1 MRSPPWGSVKPL
13 EAQTETYFRPVRW
26 RYMKGSAYHLRP
38 SNSFPDIITLLCP
51 SLIEASQHR
60 SPNPMLKMLSKILCS
75 VLLPATVLVAH
86 ARIIPRDGLYVTTR
100 PGEII
105 FPNDKPICANDENL
119 NIFGTAAGVTVK
131 NDCDLAIST
140 VCTKAVADFKKG
152 RETESNMVNTKATA
166 GAGTN
171 PCEAIILFSQPKL
184 RYEYTYDECVA
195 GFQSITVECMV
206 QGQGEGSWSPGVIGE
221 QAGVR
226 NVIYTTDGKGY
237 NSTYPMIKANNI
249 YDTTPGYLVG
259 PPNFFSQVPGK
270 PGTFYDLGVDAS
282 GTYGKK

>member
-1 MRSPPWGSVKPL
+1 
-13 EAQTETYFRPVRW
+13 
-26 RYMKGSAYHLRP
+26 MKGSAYHLRP
-38 SNSFPDIITLLCP
+38 SNPIPNIAAFLCSP
-51 SLIEASQHR
+51 LVEASQPR
-60 SPNPMLKMLSKILCS
+60 SSNPTLKMLSKILCS
-75 VLLPATVLVAH
+75 VFLLPATVLVAH
-86 ARIIPRDGLYVTTR
+86 ARVVPRDGLYVVDR
-100 PGEII
+100 PGEKV

-131 NDCDLAIST
+131 NDCDLAINT
-140 VCTKAVADFKKG
+140 VCTKAVADFTKG
-152 RETESNMVNTKATA
+152 RETESSMVNTKATA
-166 GAGTN
+166 GAGSN
-171 PCEAIILFSQPKL
+171 PCEATILFSQPKL
-184 RYEYTYDECVA
+184 RYEYTYEECVA
-195 GFQSITVECMV
+195 NFQSITVECMV
-206 QGQGEGSWSPGVIGE
+206 QQAEGQWSPGVIGE

-226 NVIYTTDGKGY
+226 NVIYTIDGKGY